1 MMRARIPARQRE
13 AGVLLLAVALL
24 LATMAA
30 LAFGMNRAAGMDA
43 QAVGADYERRKL
55 AYLAEGAVAAAKW
68 YNQARCG
75 PQDLEALS
83 LAGATLSATV
93 VKSKS
98 SRAIDIS
105 AAATMPITSA
115 NTNTTPSRAT
125 LVRTGVAV
133 FDLANPENKD
143 LGGAFL
149 DTYIDSSKGT
159 VNTDD
164 YLVLKSG
171 QSNALLSWDTKD
183 VPADATVLSA
193 KLTLTQS
200 SSASTQRTVTVHQV
214 TTDWDANA
222 TWYRA
227 RGLMTF
233 WNTAGGDYNATPA
246 ASAVVPTSGSANWNL
261 TDLVSA
267 WYNDKASNQGM
278 LLRLPD
284 PGQQASFNSREAAG
298 KQRPILNV
306 TFSKLC
312 K

>member
-1 MMRARIPARQRE
+1 MMRAGIRARQRE

-43 QAVGADYERRKL
+43 QAVNADYERRKL

-75 PQDLEALS
+75 PQNLEALS

-93 VKSKS
+93 DKSDPP
-98 SRAIDIS
+98 RGIDIS
-105 AAATMPITSA
+105 AAATMPSTS
-115 NTNTTPSRAT
+115 TNTTPSRAT

-149 DTYIDSSKGT
+149 DTYIDPSKGT

-246 ASAVVPTSGSANWNL
+246 ASAVVPTSGSANWDL

-267 WYNDKASNQGM
+267 WYKDKPSNKGM

>member
-1 MMRARIPARQRE
+1 MMRAGIPARQRE

-68 YNQARCG
+68 FNQARCG
-75 PQDLEALS
+75 PQNLEVLS
-83 LAGATLSATV
+83 LAGATLSAAV
-93 VKSKS
+93 VKSSPKT
-98 SRAIDIS
+98 INIS
-105 AAATMPITSA
+105 ATATTATDAS
-115 NTNTTPSRAT
+115 AT
-125 LVRTGVAV
+125 LARTGVAV

-149 DTYIDSSKGT
+149 DTYIDPSKGT

-246 ASAVVPTSGSANWNL
+246 ASAVVPTSGSANWDL

-267 WYNDKASNQGM
+267 WYKDKPSNKGM

-284 PGQQASFNSREAAG
+284 PGQQAIFNSREAAG
-298 KQRPILNV
+298 QQRPILNV
-306 TFSKLC
+306 TFSKSC
-312 K
+312 KL

>member
-68 YNQARCG
+68 FNQARCG
-75 PQDLEALS
+75 SQDLDALS

-93 VKSKS
+93 VKSKTPKM
-98 SRAIDIS
+98 IDIS
-105 AAATMPITSA
+105 AAATMSSTS
-115 NTNTTPSRAT
+115 TNTTPSRAT

-149 DTYIDSSKGT
+149 DTYIDPSKGT

-246 ASAVVPTSGSANWNL
+246 ASAVVPTSGSANWDL

-267 WYNDKASNQGM
+267 WYKDKPSNKGM

-284 PGQQASFNSREAAG
+284 PGQQAIFNSREAAG
-298 KQRPILNV
+298 QQRPILNV
-306 TFSKLC
+306 TFSKSC
-312 K
+312 KL

>member
-1 MMRARIPARQRE
+1 MMRARIPGRRRE

-43 QAVGADYERRKL
+43 QAVNADYERRKL
-55 AYLAEGAVAAAKW
+55 AYLAEGAAAAAKW

-75 PQDLEALS
+75 SQNLPALS

-93 VKSKS
+93 AKSNPP
-98 SRAIDIS
+98 RAIDIS
-105 AAATMPITSA
+105 AAATTASGASA
-115 NTNTTPSRAT
+115 TFTRP
-125 LVRTGVAV
+125 GVPV
-133 FDLANPENKD
+133 YDLANPENKD

-149 DTYIDSSKGT
+149 DTYIDPARGT

-183 VPADATVLSA
+183 VPVDATILSA
-193 KLTLTQS
+193 RLTLTQS
-200 SSASTQRTVTVHQV
+200 SSASAPRNVDVHQV

-227 RGLMTF
+227 RGLLTF
-233 WNTAGGDYNATPA
+233 WNTAGGDYSASPA
-246 ASAVVPTSGSANWNL
+246 ASAVVPTTGSANWDL
-261 TDLVSA
+261 TALVSD
-267 WYNDKASNQGM
+267 WYNNKASNQGM
-278 LLRLPD
+278 LLRLPK
-284 PGQQASFNSREAAG
+284 PGQQAIFNSREAAG

-312 K
+312 KL